1 MLKRGRTPWHAFSET
16 DRLLARPHDAA
27 ASPAIAAA
35 SECWNDWRKPVVT
48 AHDGRTRS
56 EHSVIRRAI
65 AEVQSA
71 ISLRW
76 VSPIGAPHKKS

>member
-1 MLKRGRTPWHAFSET
+1 MAMNCLPNQRSERANQKHA
-16 DRLLARPHDAA
+16 RCAGH
-27 ASPAIAAA
+27 
-35 SECWNDWRKPVVT
+35 
-48 AHDGRTRS
+48 TRS